1 MEADAEL
8 DGGTMDCGSG
18 LLLLLTRRMREIDPG
33 QLMLIRTQERSVP
46 PDLSDWGRLAGH
58 AIISSTAAGPDGPWE
73 VVVRRDGSNE
83 SAQANI
89 TVDSVF
95 SSGTATPIGSR
106 LWLYSNFHCNLACT
120 YCCAESSP
128 SAAPRLLPVG
138 LALSATEEFRDLGGA
153 EVIVTGGEPFLH
165 PDLGSMILG
174 LAALLPVT
182 ILTNGMIFD
191 RGRRREALLSM
202 PRDRVVLQISL
213 DSAGPTLHDRHRGIG
228 THAKALAGMALA
240 RELGFTVRVAATLHD
255 DEAVSAAALTVLL
268 DSLGVDEQHRIIR
281 PVAKQGFALEGQP
294 VTVDSLEPEPTL
306 TVDGVWW
313 HPVAVNDPAMQVATS
328 PLPVGTALDTIR
340 DTLAVQ
346 DAARREGRRHVFR
359 CA

>member
-1 MEADAEL
+1 MKPDAEL
-8 DGGTMDCGSG
+8 DGGDMDCGSG
-18 LLLLLTRRMREIDPG
+18 LLLLLTRRMREIEPG
-33 QLMLIRTQERSVP
+33 QSLLVHTQERSVP
-46 PDLSDWGRLAGH
+46 PDLDDWGRLAGH
-58 AIISSTAAGPDGPWE
+58 LIVSSTAAGPDGPWE
-73 VVVRRDGSNE
+73 VLVRRDGSKSPVSENL
-83 SAQANI
+83 
-89 TVDSVF
+89 DLRSVF
-95 SSGTATPIGSR
+95 SEGTATPIGSR
-106 LWLYSNFHCNLACT
+106 LWLYSNFHCNLACN

-128 SAAPRLLPVG
+128 KAIPRLLSVE
-138 LALSATEEFRDLGGA
+138 LALAATTEFRQLGGA

-165 PDLGSMILG
+165 PDLGPMVVG

-182 ILTNGMIFD
+182 ILTNGMVFD
-191 RGRRREALLSM
+191 RGRRREALMSM

-228 THAKALAGMALA
+228 SHAKALAGMALA
-240 RELGFTVRVAATLHD
+240 RELGFTLRVAATLQE
-255 DEAVSAAALTVLL
+255 DEAVSAAALTQLL
-268 DSLGVDEQHRIIR
+268 DSLGVDESHRIIR
-281 PVAKQGFALEGQP
+281 PVAKQGFALEGQA

-306 TVDGVWW
+306 TVDGIWW

-328 PLPVGTALDTIR
+328 PLPIAAALDTIR